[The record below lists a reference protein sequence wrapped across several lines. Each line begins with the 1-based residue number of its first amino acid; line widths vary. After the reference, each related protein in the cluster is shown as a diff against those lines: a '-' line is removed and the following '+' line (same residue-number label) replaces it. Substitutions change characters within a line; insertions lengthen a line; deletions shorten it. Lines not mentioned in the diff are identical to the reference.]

1 MKLFKNVLIV
11 AIGSCCTFLI
21 FDYTLGTK
29 NNKRQ
34 ESFSEENAALAPTLN
49 QTQTLAVQ
57 SAKRLEKTAD
67 FYQNTFQDTPDASGV
82 PRLKPGKRFYN
93 EALMN
98 EVATSANLEVFTREN

>member
-1 MKLFKNVLIV
+1 MKLLKNVFIV
-11 AIGSCCTFLI
+11 TIGSCCTFLI
-21 FDYTLGTK
+21 FDYTLGIK
-29 NNKRQ
+29 NDRKQ
-34 ESFSEENAALAPTLN
+34 KSFSEENTALSSSLSR
-49 QTQTLAVQ
+49 TQTLAVQ